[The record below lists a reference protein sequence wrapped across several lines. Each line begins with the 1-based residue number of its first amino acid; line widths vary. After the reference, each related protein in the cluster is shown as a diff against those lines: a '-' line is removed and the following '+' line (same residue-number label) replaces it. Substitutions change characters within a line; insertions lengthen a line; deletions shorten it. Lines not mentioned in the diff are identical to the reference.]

1 MWFCYEC
8 KGPASKIIKNISAMY
23 KRQDELEESLK
34 LTNNRMSSIEMELE
48 GNKKELESK
57 INDSKREMCEL
68 HKQVSEMQQQMVMM
82 QDELQT
88 KGQNTQWADIV
99 SQAVDT
105 KFEMV
110 SAGIN
115 IVEKSIE
122 ETKQKALE
130 FKDKEDR
137 RNNIILYKVPECPP
151 GSYEEIIEHD
161 SDFFLDACTNALDL
175 EVTRADVKKIYRI
188 GKRGPEVRP
197 LLVCLSSGMLKN
209 HIMETTFKLRKTEKF
224 KDVVISH
231 DMTKLEREQCKKTCS
246 RCKTAGSP
254 RTFGEFIFRVRGS
267 PGNMKVVKLRKRM

>member
-1 MWFCYEC
+1 
-8 KGPASKIIKNISAMY
+8 
-23 KRQDELEESLK
+23 
-34 LTNNRMSSIEMELE
+34 MSSIEMELE

-188 GKRGPEVRP
+188 GKRGPEARP

-209 HIMETTFKLRKTEKF
+209 HIMETTFKLRKTAKF

-231 DMTKLEREQCKKTCS
+231 DMTKLEREQCKKLVADAKQQEAQEPS
-246 RCKTAGSP
+246 GNLFSGSGGHQE
-254 RTFGEFIFRVRGS
+254 T
-267 PGNMKVVKLRKRM
+267 